1 MHSIKPVDSK
11 NSLAVLD
18 IEELEIVERKE
29 KLIKLAKIRQKK
41 QIQAN
46 NL

>member
-1 MHSIKPVDSK
+1 MHSINHIDAK
-11 NSLAVLD
+11 NSLAVLN
-18 IEELEIVERKE
+18 IEEMEIFERKE
-29 KLIKLAKIRQKK
+29 KLIQLAKIRQKK